1 MSIFQT
7 ETVKSEKWF
16 CCYFICIILLV
27 FQKNHKELRKKELS
41 LQRFKSNNM
50 LDLKKI
56 DKEMTKSIQSYTREQ
71 LLEWVDSYNK
81 RIAEAELEKKNTAHV
96 NGTVINGTANC
107 I

>member
-1 MSIFQT
+1 
-7 ETVKSEKWF
+7 
-16 CCYFICIILLV
+16 
-27 FQKNHKELRKKELS
+27 
-41 LQRFKSNNM
+41 M

-96 NGTVINGTANC
+96 NGTVINGTASRKVTQPRAVNGRFVSKQAVVNY
-107 I
+107 